1 MRNPKFIKSLIG
13 IVILSIIVLTS
24 VWLLTKPKSVILQGR
39 IEVKEIYLSAK
50 IPTRINS
57 FEVKEGESVKK
68 GQLLATLL
76 SPEIL
81 AKEQQALA
89 LKDAANAQKN
99 KAQNGARLEE
109 IRAAKSVYEKAS
121 AAANVMNKTYKRMEN
136 LFKDG
141 VISEQQRDEIFA
153 KKEVALKD
161 QEAALSMYQMAKKG
175 ARNEDIEAASALVK
189 QADGALIELEGYKN
203 ERNIIAPIDAE
214 VLNFLPEEGELIGA
228 GYPVVHLVDLS
239 NSYAILNIKETSLF
253 NFKKGEVFKAIIP
266 ALNNKEVEFKIYYIA
281 ALGDYATWNAT
292 KASGDFDVRTFEIKA
307 MPVKKELALRP
318 GMSILIDYSQ
328 FNE

>member
-13 IVILSIIVLTS
+13 IVIISILVLIG
-24 VWLLTKPKSVILQGR
+24 VWFLTKPKTVILQGR
-39 IEVKEIYLSAK
+39 IEAKEIYLSAK
-50 IPTRINS
+50 IPTRINT
-57 FEVKEGESVKK
+57 FEVKEGASVKK
-68 GQLLATLL
+68 GELLATLS
-76 SPEIL
+76 SPEIM

-89 LKDAANAQKN
+89 LREAANAQKN
-99 KAQNGARLEE
+99 KAQNGARVEE
-109 IRAAKSVYEKAS
+109 IRGAKSVYEKAT
-121 AAANVMNKTYKRMEN
+121 AAANVMKKTYVRMEN

-141 VISEQQRDEIFA
+141 VISEQRRDEIFA

-161 QEAALSMYQMAKKG
+161 QEAALSVYQMALKG
-175 ARNEDIEAASALVK
+175 ARSEDIEAATALVK

-239 NSYAILNIKETSLF
+239 NSYAILNIKETSLY
-253 NFKKGEVFKAIIP
+253 NFKKEGVFEATIP
-266 ALNNKEVEFKIYYIA
+266 ALNNKKVTFKIYYVA

-292 KASGDFDVRTFEIKA
+292 KATGDFDVRTFEIKA
-307 MPVKKELALRP
+307 SPVSEEVELRP
-318 GMSILIDYSQ
+318 GMSFLINYSQ

>member
-1 MRNPKFIKSLIG
+1 MRNPKFIKSLIS
-13 IVILSIIVLTS
+13 IVIISILVLTGI
-24 VWLLTKPKSVILQGR
+24 WLLTKPKAIILQGR
-39 IEVKEIYLSAK
+39 IEAKEIYLSAK
-50 IPTRINS
+50 IPTRINT
-57 FEVKEGESVKK
+57 FEVKEGTSVKK
-68 GQLLATLL
+68 GQLLATLE

-89 LKDAANAQKN
+89 LRDAANAQKN
-99 KAQNGARLEE
+99 KATNGARVEE
-109 IRAAKSVYEKAS
+109 ISGAKSVYEKAS
-121 AAANVMNKTYKRMEN
+121 AAANVIKKTYVRMEN

-141 VISEQQRDEIFA
+141 VISEQRRDEIFA

-161 QEAALSMYQMAKKG
+161 QEAALSVYQMALKG
-175 ARNEDIEAASALVK
+175 ARSEDIEAATALVK
-189 QADGALIELEGYKN
+189 QADGALIELESYKN

-239 NSYAILNIKETSLF
+239 NSYAILNIKETSLY
-253 NFKKGEVFKAIIP
+253 NFKKEGVFEATIP
-266 ALNNKEVEFKIYYIA
+266 ALNNKKVTFKIYYVA

-292 KASGDFDVRTFEIKA
+292 KATGDFDVRTFEIKA
-307 MPVKKELALRP
+307 SPVSEEVELRP
-318 GMSILIDYSQ
+318 GMSFLIDYSQ

>member
-13 IVILSIIVLTS
+13 VVIISIIVLTG
-24 VWLLTKPKSVILQGR
+24 VWFLTKPKSVVLQGR
-39 IEVKEIYLSAK
+39 IEAKEIYLSSK

-57 FEVKEGESVKK
+57 FEVKEGASVKK
-68 GQLLATLL
+68 GQLIATLL
-76 SPEIL
+76 SPEIM

-89 LKDAANAQKN
+89 LRDAANAQKN
-99 KAQNGARLEE
+99 KAQNGARSEE
-109 IRAAKSVYEKAS
+109 IRAAKSVYEKAT
-121 AAANVMNKTYKRMEN
+121 AAANVMNKTYTRMAN

-141 VISEQQRDEIFA
+141 VISEQKRDEIFA

-175 ARNEDIEAASALVK
+175 ARNEDIDAATAMVK

-214 VLNFLPEEGELIGA
+214 VLDFLPEEGELIGA
-228 GYPVVHLVDLS
+228 GYPVAHLVDLT

-253 NFKKGEVFKAIIP
+253 NFKKESVFEATIP
-266 ALNNKEVEFKIYYIA
+266 ALNNKKVQFKIYYVA
-281 ALGDYATWNAT
+281 ALGDYATWSAT
-292 KASGDFDVRTFEIKA
+292 KATGDFDIRTFEIKA
-307 MPVKKELALRP
+307 MPVEKEVELRP

>member
-1 MRNPKFIKSLIG
+1 MKNPKFIKSLIS
-13 IVILSIIVLTS
+13 IVFIAILVLTG
-24 VWLLTKPKSVILQGR
+24 VWFITKPKAVVLQGR
-39 IEVKEIYLSAK
+39 IEAKEIYLAAK

-57 FEVKEGESVKK
+57 FEVKEGESVEK
-68 GQLLATLL
+68 GQLLATLS
-76 SPEIL
+76 SPEIM

-89 LKDAANAQKN
+89 LRDAAKAQKS
-99 KAQNGARLEE
+99 KAENGARVEE
-109 IRAAKSVYEKAS
+109 IRAAKSVYEKAT
-121 AAANVMNKTYKRMEN
+121 AAANVMKKTFARMEN

-141 VISEQQRDEIFA
+141 VISEQQRDEVFA

-161 QEAALSMYQMAKKG
+161 QEAALSMYQMAMKG
-175 ARNEDIEAASALVK
+175 ARNEDIQAATALLK
-189 QADGALIELEGYKN
+189 QANGALNELEGYKN
-203 ERNIIAPIDAE
+203 ERNIISPIDAE

-228 GYPVVHLVDLS
+228 GYPVVHLVDLA

-253 NFKKGEVFKAIIP
+253 NFKKEGIFEATIP
-266 ALNNKEVEFKIYYIA
+266 ALNHKKVKFKIYYVA

-292 KASGDFDVRTFEIKA
+292 KATGGFDVRTFEIKA
-307 MPVKKELALRP
+307 APVSKEVELRP